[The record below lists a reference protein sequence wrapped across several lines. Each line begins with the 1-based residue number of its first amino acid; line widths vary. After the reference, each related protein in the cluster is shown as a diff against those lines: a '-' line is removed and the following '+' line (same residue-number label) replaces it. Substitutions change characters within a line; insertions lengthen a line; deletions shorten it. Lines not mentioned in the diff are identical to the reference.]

1 MRPMLSKNT
10 ISISVF
16 SLLIALTFFWCNSS
30 DRPRSSTA
38 AEDYPLLPDAPVR
51 NIIMFIG
58 DGMGLSQITAYR
70 IHNVGGEGK
79 LNIERMPVTGLLHT
93 QSIDDLITD
102 SAAGATAMAC
112 GFKTRNGMIATL
124 PDNTKVLSIL
134 EAARDKGMS
143 TGLVATSS
151 ITHATPACFASHV
164 ESRGN
169 QTEIARQLI
178 EANVDILLGGGGGY
192 FIPQSAPESK
202 RSDDLN
208 LVAQAQEKGY
218 QFVETAE
225 ELLKTSQNRVLGL
238 FRSGALKRESPE
250 PTLAEMTAKSIELL
264 SQNNE
269 GFFLMVE
276 GSQIDWGAHDNDL
289 DYMLWEMASFDE
301 AVKVGLDFALE
312 DKHTL
317 VVVTADHETGGLT
330 INGGSFD
337 GSDLEVGWTTG
348 HHTGVPVPVFAFG
361 PHSLRFTGVKENSE
375 IPKIFADLLGIKPF
389 PRKLN

>member
-1 MRPMLSKNT
+1 MHCKLLKNAAT
-10 ISISVF
+10 LSVF
-16 SLLIALTFFWCNSS
+16 TLFVTLTFFWCNS
-30 DRPRSSTA
+30 DRARSSTA
-38 AEDYPLLPDAPVR
+38 AEDYPLLPDVPVR

-58 DGMGLSQITAYR
+58 DGMGISHITAYR
-70 IHNVGGEGK
+70 IHNVGAEGK

-93 QSIDDLITD
+93 QSIDELITD
-102 SAAGATAMAC
+102 SAAGATALAC
-112 GFKTRNGMIATL
+112 GFKTRNGMIAIL
-124 PDNTKVLSIL
+124 PDNTRVLTIL

-164 ESRGN
+164 ESRDN
-169 QTEIARQLI
+169 QTEIARQLV
-178 EANVDILLGGGGGY
+178 EGNVDILLGGGKRY
-192 FIPQSAPESK
+192 FIPQSESESK
-202 RSDDLN
+202 RPDNLDLI
-208 LVAQAQEKGY
+208 ARAQEKGY
-218 QFVETAE
+218 QFVETGE
-225 ELLKTSQNRVLGL
+225 ELLKADRNQVLGL
-238 FRSGALKRESPE
+238 FRSGSLKREPPE

-264 SQNNE
+264 SRNTE

-289 DYMLWEMASFDE
+289 DYMFWEMASFDE

-317 VVVTADHETGGLT
+317 VIVTADHETGGLA
-330 INGGSFD
+330 INDGSFD

-348 HHTGVPVPVFAFG
+348 DHTGQPVPVFAFG
-361 PHSLRFTGVKENSE
+361 PHCLRFTGVKENSE
-375 IPKIFADLLGIKPF
+375 IPQIFADLLGIKPF